1 MIARLQQVHLV
12 VDDIK
17 VQAKELAMMDGA
29 TLEPFAPHFEKLLS
43 QFPQEFDRYR
53 LDSIVVAATAPVV
66 SLSSSLPYLS
76 PTVSEVRLLIV
87 ASLVL
92 MVGLK

>member
-53 LDSIVVAATAPVV
+53 LDSIVVAAIAPVV
-66 SLSSSLPYLS
+66 SLPFVPSLPLAHRFGS
-76 PTVSEVRLLIV
+76 AFTDCGAPLL
-87 ASLVL
+87 
-92 MVGLK
+92 GLE